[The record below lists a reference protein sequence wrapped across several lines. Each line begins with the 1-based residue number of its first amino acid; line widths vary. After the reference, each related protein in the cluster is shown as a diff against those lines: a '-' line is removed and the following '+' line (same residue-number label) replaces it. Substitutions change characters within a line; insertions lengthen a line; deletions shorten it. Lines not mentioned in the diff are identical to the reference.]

1 MLTGETTASKEEI
14 EKAELMNQEYVS
26 HWHPNLTI
34 NLVTDH
40 TNWVYGQVSPPLDT
54 N

>member
-1 MLTGETTASKEEI
+1 
-14 EKAELMNQEYVS
+14 MNQEYLS

-40 TNWVYGQVSPPLDT
+40 TNWVYGQVASPLDT
-54 N
+54 CEFLLIYF

>member
-1 MLTGETTASKEEI
+1 
-14 EKAELMNQEYVS
+14 MNQEYVS

-40 TNWVYGQVSPPLDT
+40 TNWVYGQVPPPLDT
-54 N
+54 CKLFIKYYALLL

>member
-1 MLTGETTASKEEI
+1 
-14 EKAELMNQEYVS
+14 MNQEYIS

-54 N
+54 CKFFFNILNFYLCLR